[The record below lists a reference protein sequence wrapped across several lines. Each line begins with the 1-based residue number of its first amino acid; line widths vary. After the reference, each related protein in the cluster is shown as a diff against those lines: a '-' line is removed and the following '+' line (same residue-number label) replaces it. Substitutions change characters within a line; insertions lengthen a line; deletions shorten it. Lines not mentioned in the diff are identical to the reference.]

1 MAYIKKKS
9 ERKFKITVCNG
20 YKVNGQKRMKAQT
33 ITVPSYVPKRGIQ
46 QYVMA
51 EAERIEKKFK
61 YGIEESD
68 QTHFEQYAENWL
80 KRQEPFFK
88 ATTYAGYKRNLDIVY
103 PLIGGIPLAKL
114 LPMTLEEMCEEL
126 RKRPGRGGNRIKETT
141 VQKYLET
148 VSSVLEDAKKN
159 DIIPFNPAHRVRKKH
174 FEKEVQHIPQKYEMG
189 KLMRTIQN
197 EPILYRAYYTL
208 AITTGLRRGE
218 LCALQWRDITG
229 ACELTVRRSRSCASG
244 QIVESDTKSHRERIV
259 TIPMGIWELLMALRQ
274 QQMLH
279 SGVLDRE
286 QPIFTDPDDH
296 VPHPDTFTRHLRKLY
311 TPKQA
316 EKWVK
321 EQAIL
326 FEREV
331 QHTPEPIN
339 RSITLA
345 KYIEHWVADV
355 GPKKLADSTYQ
366 RDLQDIRRI
375 LPALGNYK
383 LTDLRKEVIREFY
396 EEMRHSPR
404 LDGRGYLSEKSVEGL
419 HNTLCGVLSAAVDE
433 GYLTHNPAWRCYKPK
448 GQKKERPVA
457 DEETVKKLIA
467 AFEGQSLKYETYFK
481 LVLATGLRR
490 GEACGLKWSDINW
503 KKRTIHIQRGVVK
516 LSHQESITKDP
527 KTTSGDR
534 MVYLSKEMCQLLKA
548 WRKEC
553 EWDRAQTANET
564 VDDNDYLFRQPNGK
578 PMCPST
584 FTYRFKLILKAN
596 NLPLNLSVHSLRHT
610 NASLMI
616 AQGVD
621 VRTVAS
627 LLGHAQ
633 ASTTLDIYA
642 HAFDKNKRK
651 AQEKLGKA
659 IGL

>member
-1 MAYIKKKS
+1 MGLNPIQSNHFCEKEIVSTSNIIFTKNDGIFEMLKWKNDAKISNDADLIYKQGGTMAYIKKKS

-33 ITVPSYVPKRGIQ
+33 ITVPSSVPKRGIQ

-61 YGIEESD
+61 YGVEEGN

-126 RKRPGRGGNRIKETT
+126 RKRPEHGGNCIKETT

-174 FEKEVQHIPQKYEMG
+174 IEKEVQHIPQKYEMG
-189 KLMRTIQN
+189 KLMRAIQN

-229 ACELTVRRSRSCASG
+229 ACELTVRRSRSCAFG
-244 QIVESDTKSHRERIV
+244 KIVESDTKSHRERIV

-274 QQMLH
+274 QQVLH
-279 SGVLDRE
+279 SGV
-286 QPIFTDPDDH
+286 
-296 VPHPDTFTRHLRKLY
+296 PDT
-311 TPKQA
+311 
-316 EKWVK
+316 
-321 EQAIL
+321 
-326 FEREV
+326 
-331 QHTPEPIN
+331 
-339 RSITLA
+339 
-345 KYIEHWVADV
+345 
-355 GPKKLADSTYQ
+355 
-366 RDLQDIRRI
+366 
-375 LPALGNYK
+375 
-383 LTDLRKEVIREFY
+383 
-396 EEMRHSPR
+396 PR
-404 LDGRGYLSEKSVEGL
+404 LDGRGNLSEKSVEGL

-457 DEETVKKLIA
+457 DEATVKKLIT
-467 AFEGQSLKYETYFK
+467 AFEGQSMKYETYFK

-503 KKRTIHIQRGVVK
+503 RKRTIHVQRGVVK

-534 MVYLSKEMCQLLKA
+534 MVYP
-548 WRKEC
+548 
-553 EWDRAQTANET
+553 QTTIHALCL
-564 VDDNDYLFRQPNGK
+564 VSYRYSGPRHRPHQRHGGK
-578 PMCPST
+578 CP
-584 FTYRFKLILKAN
+584 
-596 NLPLNLSVHSLRHT
+596 
-610 NASLMI
+610 
-616 AQGVD
+616 
-621 VRTVAS
+621 
-627 LLGHAQ
+627 
-633 ASTTLDIYA
+633 
-642 HAFDKNKRK
+642 
-651 AQEKLGKA
+651 
-659 IGL
+659 

>member
-1 MAYIKKKS
+1 MACIKKKS

-33 ITVPSYVPKRGIQ
+33 ITVPSSVPKRGIK

-61 YGIEESD
+61 YGVEESD

-126 RKRPGRGGNRIKETT
+126 RKRPGRGGNCIKETT
-141 VQKYLET
+141 VQKYLKT

-174 FEKEVQHIPQKYEMG
+174 FEKEVQHIPQKYEMR
-189 KLMRTIQN
+189 KLMRAIQN

>member
-33 ITVPSYVPKRGIQ
+33 ITVPSSVPKRGIQ

-61 YGIEESD
+61 YGVEESD

-80 KRQEPFFK
+80 KRQQPFFK

-126 RKRPGRGGNRIKETT
+126 RKRPGRGGNCIKKTT

-174 FEKEVQHIPQKYEMG
+174 FEKEVQHIPQKYEMR
-189 KLMRTIQN
+189 KLMRAMQN
-197 EPILYRAYYTL
+197 MASIRK
-208 AITTGLRRGE
+208 RGSNSYLIVVSRGYDYE
-218 LCALQWRDITG
+218 GNRLKSVQK
-229 ACELTVRRSRSCASG
+229 TVKPPK
-244 QIVESDTKSHRERIV
+244 E
-259 TIPMGIWELLMALRQ
+259 
-274 QQMLH
+274 
-279 SGVLDRE
+279 
-286 QPIFTDPDDH
+286 
-296 VPHPDTFTRHLRKLY
+296 Y

-316 EKWVK
+316 EKWVR

-355 GPKKLADSTYQ
+355 GPKKLADSTFR
-366 RDLQDIRRI
+366 RDEQDIRRI

-404 LDGRGYLSEKSVEGL
+404 LDGRGNLSEKSVEGL

-553 EWDRAQTANET
+553 EWDRQQTANET
-564 VDDNDYLFRQPNGK
+564 VDEDDYLFRQPNGK
-578 PMCPST
+578 PMNPCT

-596 NLPLNLSVHSLRHT
+596 SLPLDLNVHSLRHT
-610 NASLMI
+610 NASLLI

-642 HAFDKNKRK
+642 HAFDKNKRE
-651 AQEKLGKA
+651 AQEKLGKV